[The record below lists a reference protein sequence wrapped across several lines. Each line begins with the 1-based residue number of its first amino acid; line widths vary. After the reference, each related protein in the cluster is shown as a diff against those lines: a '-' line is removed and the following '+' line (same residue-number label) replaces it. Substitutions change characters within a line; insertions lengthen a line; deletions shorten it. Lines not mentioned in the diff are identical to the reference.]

1 METLI
6 EENGDAV
13 TFARKLSRWVRQGFP
28 ELDDFGGLGLGINV
42 AHVNTW
48 NFDSK
53 IILYLYR

>member
-42 AHVNTW
+42 AHVNTL

-53 IILYLYR
+53 IILYL